1 MSERSDEEAS
11 VGSDG
16 QPIPNDLKYSSSE
29 GSAKD
34 KLYEPK
40 KKRKIIRVLTVLAYV
55 LSVSLAAIMLS
66 LYYVFLW
73 DPKIPNTERGAMALR
88 DPEPFEVVRNISCF
102 HFAPQGMP
110 MKTENL
116 SQQSQSSTAQ
126 PIISS
131 QQPSINITADQY
143 LDT

>member
-102 HFAPQGMP
+102 HFAPQGFR
-110 MKTENL
+110 NL
-116 SQQSQSSTAQ
+116 STSWNKVTTNETARSTSA
-126 PIISS
+126 
-131 QQPSINITADQY
+131 
-143 LDT
+143 